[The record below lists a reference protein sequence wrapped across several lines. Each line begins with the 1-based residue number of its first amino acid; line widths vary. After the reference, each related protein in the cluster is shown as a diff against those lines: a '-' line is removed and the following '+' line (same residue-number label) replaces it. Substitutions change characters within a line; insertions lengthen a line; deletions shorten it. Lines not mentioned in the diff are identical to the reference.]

1 MTNECLNEE
10 IYTTLPLN
18 SQLPD
23 DTQSNQNHQHQQ
35 HKSLRFKKNIDSN
48 LNIKKLL

>member
-10 IYTTLPLN
+10 IYTTLPFN

-23 DTQSNQNHQHQQ
+23 DTQSHQ
-35 HKSLRFKKNIDSN
+35 KSQTLRFKKNFES
-48 LNIKKLL
+48 KFFGF